1 MAGLEGLLFPLFNV
15 TPGDVNPLTPKFE
28 FVEFCIPPDVYEAFA
43 EAEP

>member
-15 TPGDVNPLTPKFE
+15 TPGEANPLTPKLE
-28 FVEFCIPPDVYEAFA
+28 FVEPWIPPDVYEAFV